1 MKNIHIIP
9 TGKPSRLG
17 NVHGKLSFFKDR
29 KWDNTENWRC
39 KNIYIT
45 SEEQIKEG
53 ERGLSINNA
62 VYTHFNHLGKDY
74 GKKIILTTDQDLIND
89 GVQAIDDEFL
99 EWFVKNPSCE
109 FVEVL
114 IEYRDGYGN
123 WFKSHD
129 KFWDNNK
136 PKFRTRYKIIT
147 MTHIEKLHFDAF
159 ESDAIMANLICGE
172 TERASKESAE
182 ITQRIAIEFAEW
194 LNDNSYCWN
203 WYYKKYT
210 RFWMAHPIPEL
221 YMKTTKEL
229 FQEYLKTK
237 Q

>member
-9 TGKPSRLG
+9 TDKPSRLFLKEKMLLF
-17 NVHGKLSFFKDR
+17 NNQYRLQEVFPKGK
-29 KWDNTENWRC
+29 C
-39 KNIYIT
+39 QHIYIT

-53 ERGLSINNA
+53 ERGLSINDA

-99 EWFVKNPSCE
+99 EWFVKNPCE

-210 RFWMAHPIPEL
+210 KYRMALPIAEL
-221 YMKTTKEL
+221 DMKTTKEL

>member
-1 MKNIHIIP
+1 M
-9 TGKPSRLG
+9 R
-17 NVHGKLSFFKDR
+17 
-29 KWDNTENWRC
+29 
-39 KNIYIT
+39 
-45 SEEQIKEG
+45 
-53 ERGLSINNA
+53 
-62 VYTHFNHLGKDY
+62 
-74 GKKIILTTDQDLIND
+74 
-89 GVQAIDDEFL
+89 
-99 EWFVKNPSCE
+99 
-109 FVEVL
+109 VEVL

-123 WFKSHD
+123 WFKSDD

-194 LNDNSYCWN
+194 LTKIEAYPCINRELNGLWVMHPQDPKN
-203 WYYKKYT
+203 YT
-210 RFWMAHPIPEL
+210 P
-221 YMKTTKEL
+221 KEL

>member
-1 MKNIHIIP
+1 
-9 TGKPSRLG
+9 
-17 NVHGKLSFFKDR
+17 
-29 KWDNTENWRC
+29 
-39 KNIYIT
+39 
-45 SEEQIKEG
+45 
-53 ERGLSINNA
+53 
-62 VYTHFNHLGKDY
+62 
-74 GKKIILTTDQDLIND
+74 
-89 GVQAIDDEFL
+89 
-99 EWFVKNPSCE
+99 
-109 FVEVL
+109 
-114 IEYRDGYGN
+114 
-123 WFKSHD
+123 
-129 KFWDNNK
+129 
-136 PKFRTRYKIIT
+136 
-147 MTHIEKLHFDAF
+147 
-159 ESDAIMANLICGE
+159 MANLICGE

>member
-1 MKNIHIIP
+1 MKNIHLLP
-9 TGKPSRLG
+9 TDKPSRLYKTG
-17 NVHGKLSFFKDR
+17 NFLLLDSKAMPN
-29 KWDNTENWRC
+29 NTLETINQ
-39 KNIYIT
+39 NIYIT
-45 SEEQIKEG
+45 NSEQIKEG
-53 ERGLSINNA
+53 ERGLSINDA
-62 VYTHFNHLGKDY
+62 VYTHFNHLGKGY

-99 EWFVKNPSCE
+99 EWFVKNPCE